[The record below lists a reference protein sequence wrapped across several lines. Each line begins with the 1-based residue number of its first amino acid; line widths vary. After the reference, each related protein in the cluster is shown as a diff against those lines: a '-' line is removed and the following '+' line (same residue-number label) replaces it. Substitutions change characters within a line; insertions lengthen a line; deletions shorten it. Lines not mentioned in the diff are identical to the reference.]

1 MRSLMCLFTPSR
13 GLCKCA
19 RPVFCFEVGFFLFTI
34 HHTPRNN
41 PPHCL
46 QNVDATS
53 QGETFRFLSFRTWL
67 VFVFVHFGSLFF
79 VRFGP
84 LFFVRVSPL
93 GKTSWINVPNLTR
106 TWPAEKMHKS
116 LVRQCLK
123 LMSLLLTKKATG
135 ESWYAFNRL
144 GIRRLVTIACIHYIF

>member
-1 MRSLMCLFTPSR
+1 MWTPR
-13 GLCKCA
+13 VFFEIGFCA
-19 RPVFCFEVGFFLFTI
+19 HYQFLFTI
-34 HHTPRNN
+34 HHTSRNN

-53 QGETFRFLSFRTWL
+53 QGTLFGFCAFGIGLLLFLSASDLCFL
-67 VFVFVHFGSLFF
+67 SASAPCFLS
-79 VRFGP
+79 
-84 LFFVRVSPL
+84 VSAL
-93 GKTSWINVPNLTR
+93 WEKKNRINVPNLKG
-106 TWPAEKMHKS
+106 TWPAEKMHES

-144 GIRRLVTIACIHYIF
+144 VIRRLVTIACVHYIF